1 MGIFALPRVKSL
13 LDAGYK
19 AAKLKQKY
27 NYFMLRNIFPSFH
40 YVQPY
45 FYSVAQFSLDSAIF
59 LGCFLRSK
67 PHYAQWHVL
76 HRKIGGW
83 SCLFQLSDSR

>member
-27 NYFMLRNIFPSFH
+27 NYFMLRNIFP
-40 YVQPY
+40 P
-45 FYSVAQFSLDSAIF
+45 F
-59 LGCFLRSK
+59 LIMFNLISI
-67 PHYAQWHVL
+67 Q
-76 HRKIGGW
+76 
-83 SCLFQLSDSR
+83 